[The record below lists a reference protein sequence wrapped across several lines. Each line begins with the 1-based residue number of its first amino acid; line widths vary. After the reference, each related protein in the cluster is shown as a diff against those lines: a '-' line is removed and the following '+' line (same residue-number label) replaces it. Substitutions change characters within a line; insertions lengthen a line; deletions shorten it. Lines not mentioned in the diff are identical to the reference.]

1 MRIAGDPTGRGAGE
15 EVGMGAVI
23 DKDSGR
29 LPYPYGEASRDE
41 EALASILNALHYH
54 SGVPLDRVRV
64 EVRGGRCVLSGVVTR
79 EYERTL
85 AESTAVATG
94 GVREVTN
101 MISLES

>member
-1 MRIAGDPTGRGAGE
+1 
-15 EVGMGAVI
+15 MGAEI

-64 EVRGGRCVLSGVVTR
+64 EVRGGRCVLSGVVKR
-79 EYERTL
+79 EYEREL
-85 AESTAVATG
+85 AEKTATEAG
-94 GVREVTN
+94 GVTEVTN
-101 MISLES
+101 LISLAS